1 MSFTNLVQGAVFKG
15 KPVVGLQRDIPLS
28 RRVQLA
34 VVAHIRHTHTRYD
47 LLLRETSWEQARR
60 TVESLCLDILVKWR
74 GDEETGR
81 DQLDEV
87 LREIVVI
94 DDSEDEED
102 VDSESEEEESEDD
115 TEEGEVEENHDEVTT
130 AAAAAPS
137 RDFIPLSEKHVN
149 KVRPNH
155 PNKTQNNNDTVTI
168 TSVAPLNQKAGISS
182 RTRSKTKPNRRQK
195 GKRARGGIRR
205 YQAWQD
211 ALTRRLERP
220 PALQTPV
227 GQNFGLDLREENSPD
242 MTSNQQPTGESAPNP
257 YNRPPNSEY
266 QAIYVMEDGHLPRRP
281 RSVSFIS
288 CVC

>member
-130 AAAAAPS
+130 AAAAPS
-137 RDFIPLSEKHVN
+137 RDFIPLSEKHAN